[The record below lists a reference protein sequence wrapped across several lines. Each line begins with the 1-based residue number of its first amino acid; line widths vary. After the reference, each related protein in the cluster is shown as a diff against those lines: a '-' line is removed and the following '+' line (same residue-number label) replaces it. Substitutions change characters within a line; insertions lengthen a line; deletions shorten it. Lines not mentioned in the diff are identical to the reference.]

1 MMRIP
6 GVLPVMVWASILA
19 TIGIFFFGGY
29 YAGKTATEWEV
40 EEPKVY
46 TDQEIM
52 IATYAGYGMYA
63 VGGLLVLLFLFMRKR
78 IQLAMGCVKEASKAM
93 LQMPLII
100 FFPVCTCNTS
110 LVRVGKPLCVFQ
122 PLSSYCFMFSLRSAF
137 QVLQGLG
144 FLAFMACWTVYAVN
158 IASMG
163 EFSTETYAAATVQIS
178 VSNFRLFGIV
188 EIYPQHDVPHLTLT
202 KFIYSRSDRLNFL
215 TLLRNAAGTC
225 YSAFF
230 GAVNSSSLWVKL
242 SSQWQVRVFEFT
254 FKLDARSHFYLYSC

>member
-1 MMRIP
+1 MVGFLYAFMMRIP
-6 GVLPVMVWASILA
+6 GVLPVMVWVSILA

-100 FFPVCTCNTS
+100 FFPVCTWNTS
-110 LVRVGKPLCVFQ
+110 LVRVCEHLSVSHL
-122 PLSSYCFMFSLRSAF
+122 LSSSYFTFALRSAL

-144 FLAFMACWTVYAVN
+144 FLAFMVCWTVYAVN

-163 EFSTETYAAATVQIS
+163 EFSTETYAAATVKIS
-178 VSNFRLFGIV
+178 VSIFQLFGIV
-188 EIYPQHDVPHLTLT
+188 HIFACP
-202 KFIYSRSDRLNFL
+202 
-215 TLLRNAAGTC
+215 
-225 YSAFF
+225 
-230 GAVNSSSLWVKL
+230 
-242 SSQWQVRVFEFT
+242 
-254 FKLDARSHFYLYSC
+254 